1 MSSVSTSLEP
11 SSVGVGLRSRAK
23 SIAQPLA
30 GVSVGLV
37 AWWFLTSP
45 ILHSDVIT
53 VSFSPERTAI
63 AFAELLRKGTLYPH
77 IVASLRRVLVGLL
90 IALLCGLP
98 MGIVIG
104 LSRGLEAS
112 TTLLFQIL
120 RMISPLSW
128 MPLAV
133 MAFGIGD
140 QPVYFLLAVGA
151 VWPIMLNTASG
162 VHAMNRHW
170 VRLANSM
177 CASRME
183 TIRFVVLPA
192 ISPQVLTGLRLAL
205 GVVWIVLVPAEMLG
219 VSSGLGYFVL
229 DTRDRLAYS
238 ELMAAILV
246 IGVLGFLLDSLI
258 KLLIRLWVPVR

>member
-1 MSSVSTSLEP
+1 MSSANASLEP
-11 SSVGVGLRSRAK
+11 ISVRAMLRSHAK

-30 GVSVGLV
+30 GVSVGLAV
-37 AWWFLTSP
+37 WWLLTSP
-45 ILHSDVIT
+45 TLHSNVIT
-53 VSFSPERTAI
+53 VSFSPERTAL
-63 AFAELLRKGTLYPH
+63 ALAELLGKGTLYPH
-77 IVASLRRVLVGLL
+77 IMASLRRVTVGLL

-112 TTLLFQIL
+112 TSLLFQIL

-151 VWPIMLNTASG
+151 VWPIMLNTAAG
-162 VHAMNRHW
+162 VHAMNRQW
-170 VRLANSM
+170 IRLANSL
-177 CASRME
+177 CASRAE
-183 TIRFVVLPA
+183 TIRLVVLPA
-192 ISPQVLTGLRLAL
+192 IAPQVLTGFRLAL

-229 DTRDRLAYS
+229 DTRDRLAYP

-246 IGVLGFLLDSLI
+246 IGLLGFALDSLI
-258 KLLIRLWVPVR
+258 KLLIRLWVPAT

>member
-1 MSSVSTSLEP
+1 MSSAGTSLEP
-11 SSVGVGLRSRAK
+11 TVCSRRPAFACET
-23 SIAQPLA
+23 IAQPLGRRKCGA
-30 GVSVGLV
+30 SGVVV
-37 AWWFLTSP
+37 LTSP
-45 ILHSDVIT
+45 LLHSSVIT
-53 VSFSPERTAI
+53 ASFSPERTAL
-63 AFAELLRKGTLYPH
+63 ALGDLLGKGTLYPH
-77 IVASLRRVLVGLL
+77 VIASLRRVTVGLL
-90 IALLCGLP
+90 IALVCGLP

-112 TTLLFQIL
+112 TSLLFQIL

-151 VWPIMLNTASG
+151 VWPIMLNTAAG
-162 VHAMNRHW
+162 VHAMNRQW
-170 VRLANSM
+170 IRLANSL
-177 CASRME
+177 CASRAE
-183 TIRFVVLPA
+183 TIRLVILPA
-192 ISPQVLTGLRLAL
+192 IAPQVLTGLRLAL

-229 DTRDRLAYS
+229 DTRDRLAYP

-246 IGVLGFLLDSLI
+246 IGLIGFALDSLI
-258 KLLIRLWVPVR
+258 KLLIRLWVPAT

>member
-11 SSVGVGLRSRAK
+11 RSARAALRSRANA
-23 SIAQPLA
+23 IAQPLA
-30 GVSVGLV
+30 GLSVGLAV
-37 AWWFLTSP
+37 WWLLTSP
-45 ILHSDVIT
+45 LLHSSVIT
-53 VSFSPERTAI
+53 ASFSPERTAV
-63 AFAELLRKGTLYPH
+63 ALGDLLGKGTLYPH
-77 IVASLRRVLVGLL
+77 VIASLRRVTVGLL
-90 IALLCGLP
+90 IALVCGLP

-112 TTLLFQIL
+112 TSLLFQIL

-151 VWPIMLNTASG
+151 VWPIMLNTAAG
-162 VHAMNRHW
+162 VHAMNRQW
-170 VRLANSM
+170 IRLANSL
-177 CASRME
+177 CASRAE
-183 TIRFVVLPA
+183 TIRLVILPA
-192 ISPQVLTGLRLAL
+192 IAPQVLTGLRLAL

-229 DTRDRLAYS
+229 DTRDRLAYP

-246 IGVLGFLLDSLI
+246 IGLIGFALDSLI
-258 KLLIRLWVPVR
+258 KLLIRLWLPAT

>member
-1 MSSVSTSLEP
+1 MSSASTSLEP
-11 SSVGVGLRSRAK
+11 RSARATLRSHAK
-23 SIAQPLA
+23 TIAQPLA
-30 GVSVGLV
+30 GVSVGLAV
-37 AWWFLTSP
+37 WWFLTSP
-45 ILHSDVIT
+45 LLHSSVIT
-53 VSFSPERTAI
+53 ASFSPERTAL
-63 AFAELLRKGTLYPH
+63 ALTELLGKGTLYPH
-77 IVASLRRVLVGLL
+77 VLASLRRVTVGLL

-151 VWPIMLNTASG
+151 VWPIMLNTAAG
-162 VHAMNRHW
+162 VHAMNRKW
-170 VRLANSM
+170 IRLANSL
-177 CASRME
+177 CASRAE
-183 TIRFVVLPA
+183 TIRLVILPA
-192 ISPQVLTGLRLAL
+192 IAPQVLTGLRLAL
-205 GVVWIVLVPAEMLG
+205 GVAWIVLVPAEMLG

-229 DTRDRLAYS
+229 DTRDRLAYP

-246 IGVLGFLLDSLI
+246 IGLIGFVLDSLI
-258 KLLIRLWVPVR
+258 KLLIRLWVPAT